1 MTTDTAKATYCHLKV
16 ATLNPYCL
24 TVEQGISYFLP
35 G

>member
-1 MTTDTAKATYCHLKV
+1 MVINTAEAAHCHLKV

-24 TVEQGISYFLP
+24 TVEQGVSYFLP